1 MNKED
6 FLKNIQKEQ
15 LEKKSK
21 NNFNLWALISNKV
34 KKRSL
39 LIMNILLGLLL
50 FIVLLI
56 ATTVEAL
63 YNMGYSDKNLQN
75 VGNLSKLVNDNSLTT
90 QIELISIITSHRSE
104 MLLIAIIL
112 SMLIIAI
119 IVALN
124 YFKHKSKKS

>member
-15 LEKKSK
+15 SEKKSK
-21 NNFNLWALISNKV
+21 NSFNWWALISNKV

-39 LIMNILLGLLL
+39 LIINIFLGLLL
-50 FIVLLI
+50 FIVLLV

-63 YNMGYSDKNLQN
+63 YNMGYGDKNLQD
-75 VGNLSKLVNDNSLTT
+75 VENLSKLVNDTSFTT
-90 QIELISIITSHRSE
+90 QIEIISIITSHRSE

-119 IVALN
+119 TVALN
-124 YFKHKSKKS
+124 YRKHKSKKS

>member
-15 LEKKSK
+15 QAKKSK

-39 LIMNILLGLLL
+39 LIINIFLGLLL

-119 IVALN
+119 TVALN
-124 YFKHKSKKS
+124 YLKHKSKKS

>member
-15 LEKKSK
+15 QAKKSK

-39 LIMNILLGLLL
+39 LIINIFLGLLL

-119 IVALN
+119 TVALN
-124 YFKHKSKKS
+124 YLKHKSKTS

>member
-119 IVALN
+119 TVALN

>member
-6 FLKNIQKEQ
+6 FLKNIQKEHQ
-15 LEKKSK
+15 AKKSK
-21 NNFNLWALISNKV
+21 NNLNLWVLISNKV

-39 LIMNILLGLLL
+39 LIMNIFLGLLL

-119 IVALN
+119 TVALN
-124 YFKHKSKKS
+124 YLKHKSKKS

>member
-15 LEKKSK
+15 SEKKSK
-21 NNFNLWALISNKV
+21 NSFNWWALISNKV

-39 LIMNILLGLLL
+39 LIINIFLGLLL
-50 FIVLLI
+50 FIVLLV

-63 YNMGYSDKNLQN
+63 YNMGYGDKNLQD
-75 VGNLSKLVNDNSLTT
+75 VENLSKLVNDTSFTT
-90 QIELISIITSHRSE
+90 QIEIISIITSHRSE

-119 IVALN
+119 TVALN
-124 YFKHKSKKS
+124 YRKQFL

>member
-6 FLKNIQKEQ
+6 FLKNIQKEHQ
-15 LEKKSK
+15 AKKSK
-21 NNFNLWALISNKV
+21 NNLNLWALISNKV

-39 LIMNILLGLLL
+39 LIMNIFLGLLL

-119 IVALN
+119 TVALN
-124 YFKHKSKKS
+124 YLKHKSKKS